1 MQISVTGT
9 ELQEPALSTELP
21 AQLPCALR
29 EVQLKCLCVRSSTL
43 QLFTTINRGNR
54 DPGVQEG
61 AGSLPHCRARERR
74 GSAPALRFVT
84 CQGPVLGCHAD
95 QRETTAMVTLV
106 TPGTSHGVTGDQ
118 PRPAVLVW

>member
-1 MQISVTGT
+1 MTRACRKERDRCRT
-9 ELQEPALSTELP
+9 A
-21 AQLPCALR
+21 
-29 EVQLKCLCVRSSTL
+29 VR
-43 QLFTTINRGNR
+43 
-54 DPGVQEG
+54 
-61 AGSLPHCRARERR
+61 GSGR